1 MIETA
6 LVESVGRGLDAVLF
20 DNVAGDAVH
29 PAGLRHGVA
38 GLTPS
43 SGGSPKN
50 DLMADDLVK
59 LAAPVAKVAGSAN
72 VVFVCTEP
80 QAMAIN
86 FRTTREFAYAILPT
100 SGLCCF
106 PAFMPHGLGRRITSQ
121 GEPLP
126 SLPMRPPL
134 AHPAAVSA
142 STWSRCGRQSVGR
155 RRAFGWRPL

>member
-1 MIETA
+1 M
-6 LVESVGRGLDAVLF
+6 LSCS
-20 DNVAGDAVH
+20 NVAGDAVR
-29 PAGLRHGVA
+29 PSGLRHGVA

-43 SGGSPKN
+43 SGGRPKN

-72 VVFVCTEP
+72 IVFVCAEP

-106 PAFMPHGLGRRITSQ
+106 PAFMPYGLGCRITSQ

-126 SLPMRPPL
+126 SLPMRPP
-134 AHPAAVSA
+134 PAPLQRLGLDVEPVRSA
-142 STWSRCGRQSVGR
+142 VGR
-155 RRAFGWRPL
+155 PPQGIGWRPH